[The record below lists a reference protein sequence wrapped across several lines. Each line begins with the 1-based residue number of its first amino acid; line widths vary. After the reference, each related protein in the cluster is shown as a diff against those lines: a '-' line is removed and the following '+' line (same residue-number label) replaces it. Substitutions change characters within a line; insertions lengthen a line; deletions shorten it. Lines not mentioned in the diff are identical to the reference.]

1 MKLFINDIPVEIQR
15 TVDLP
20 ALENF
25 DVIINTKGKIANN
38 LLIDDVLIQH
48 ATYEQINSILDLMSN
63 KKLKKLDSLTFGVDD
78 EKSVKN
84 FIRKKFK
91 IIKAA
96 GGVVE
101 KDGKILLIYRLKKWD
116 LPKGKLDKG
125 ESPKEAALRE
135 VEEECNIKVALGEK
149 ICATWH
155 TYMLNGKRILKKTYW
170 YAMSCIDDTDMKP
183 QIEEDIEDIRFMEV
197 RESRQALYNSYRTV
211 RHVIHQFY
219 QTKNKVSLVKE

>member
-15 TVDLP
+15 TMDLP
-20 ALENF
+20 DLDQF
-25 DVIINTKGKIANN
+25 DVIINTKSKIANN

-48 ATYEQINSILDLMSN
+48 ATYDQIDSILDLMSN

-125 ESPKEAALRE
+125 ETPKEAAVRE
-135 VEEECNIKVALGEK
+135 VEEECNIKVKLGEK
-149 ICATWH
+149 IGSTWH

-170 YAMSCIDDTDMKP
+170 YAMECLDDSEMTP
-183 QIEEDIEDIRFMEV
+183 QVEEDIEDIRFMEI

-219 QTKNKVSLVKE
+219 QMKNRVPS